1 MWTSAPSRGAQ
12 PWPGCMGC
20 VHRAQA
26 ESVTMTTGTLP
37 SSGVSRAARGS
48 GRHGA
53 QCARSRPQ
61 ACPGAASLAPTIGS
75 HNGGKCV
82 SDTHPWAQPPS
93 TPHQRPACVQRPL
106 GRHSDGPP
114 WRPLPGR
121 AGDDGVLAA
130 RRVEGRPASPPRRAA
145 SAGRRALVPLAGHPP
160 TMCSIPVHVPRHTR
174 SAPGRL
180 ARPIGA
186 AEAPEDLRGAVQDHR
201 PLPRACRA
209 ASRRRTRSPVRRRI
223 TAASATSSS
232 GVPVR
237 TSTGRFTSLIVA
249 EARLTAT
256 GLAADSRLPD
266 RPPRPA
272 PRAVGP
278 VPSIPDDRLA
288 APRLTSEA
296 VRRPPLSDGTR
307 RSRPPGR
314 GGVDP
319 VGALPAG
326 RARLPQGRPI
336 PQVVRC

>member
-106 GRHSDGPP
+106 GRHADGPP

-145 SAGRRALVPLAGHPP
+145 SAGRRALVPWQAIPRRCVPSRSTCRATHGAPP
-160 TMCSIPVHVPRHTR
+160 GDWLGQSGRRKRPRICEARSRIIARCPGPVEPPRGGGRGPRFGVASRPYQR
-174 SAPGRL
+174 SAP
-180 ARPIGA
+180 
-186 AEAPEDLRGAVQDHR
+186 Q
-201 PLPRACRA
+201 
-209 ASRRRTRSPVRRRI
+209 ASRSGPQPV
-223 TAASATSSS
+223 AS
-232 GVPVR
+232 
-237 TSTGRFTSLIVA
+237 
-249 EARLTAT
+249 
-256 GLAADSRLPD
+256 LP
-266 RPPRPA
+266 
-272 PRAVGP
+272 
-278 VPSIPDDRLA
+278 
-288 APRLTSEA
+288 
-296 VRRPPLSDGTR
+296 
-307 RSRPPGR
+307 
-314 GGVDP
+314 
-319 VGALPAG
+319 
-326 RARLPQGRPI
+326 
-336 PQVVRC
+336 

>member
-12 PWPGCMGC
+12 PWPGSMGC

-26 ESVTMTTGTLP
+26 ESVTMATGTLP

-106 GRHSDGPP
+106 GRHADGPP

-160 TMCSIPVHVPRHTR
+160 TMCSILVHVPSHTR
-174 SAPGRL
+174 SAWTSSGSRL
-180 ARPIGA
+180 GQRRP
-186 AEAPEDLRGAVQDHR
+186 RTVR
-201 PLPRACRA
+201 TMK
-209 ASRRRTRSPVRRRI
+209 RRRPRRRSS
-223 TAASATSSS
+223 ASVMTS
-232 GVPVR
+232 G
-237 TSTGRFTSLIVA
+237 
-249 EARLTAT
+249 ARIA
-256 GLAADSRLPD
+256 
-266 RPPRPA
+266 
-272 PRAVGP
+272 
-278 VPSIPDDRLA
+278 
-288 APRLTSEA
+288 
-296 VRRPPLSDGTR
+296 RRPW
-307 RSRPPGR
+307 
-314 GGVDP
+314 
-319 VGALPAG
+319 VG
-326 RARLPQGRPI
+326 
-336 PQVVRC
+336 